1 MKPLHSYS
9 FLHKAIL
16 VAMLGAVSGVHATTN
31 IIEDTLIDGRS
42 PVNESYTVN
51 KGAKLEANGATTGS
65 VTVYDGALIMDAGAI
80 ANGMVYFHRNT
91 TGIIKDS
98 VINNKLITRGGEVDI
113 SNTIVN
119 GIIEASSEGGANGI
133 VRAKNIQ
140 AHQFSALYG
149 GQLVI
154 TEGFFDN
161 TKDNHEGYGNLLSG
175 SHGTFISS
183 AIIGKDSGVAFDGKL
198 NSTLTLINSS
208 VWSTEGP
215 TFKIYSGDGSQNIRL
230 KDGSTAGSDTGV
242 LLLSSSSGKV
252 SLSLEASHAKG
263 DILANGTGDVNVS
276 LTEGST
282 LSGKLVNVNRL
293 ALDNTSLY
301 EMTANSDIKTLAL
314 EGGTIVFSK
323 PTNGEFHTLVLGT
336 LAGNGHFFMNIA
348 DSQSDLLDITGNA
361 SGNYLLHV
369 ATSGTEIIR
378 DDILTLVRTG
388 GGDAEFALNGGR
400 VDMGAWQQELV
411 RNGNQWELVQAKGAT
426 SASTDAM
433 LAMASAPQFMH
444 QGELNALRSRLAV
457 KDSDNAAGVWGTMLY
472 NRSDIEGAQ
481 GSAYRLTQNGMMLGG
496 DKVTDT
502 RAGELTTGAYL
513 SQSTG
518 NIKHARGGDSKVTG
532 YGGGVYARLSAENGA
547 YASTSA
553 QIGHFSNKL
562 NARMSDGGTARADWN
577 SLGYGLM
584 VETGR
589 QITVGETT
597 SLTPFVGVNAWLTP
611 SENVTLSNGMTAET
625 GDNRSLLAEAGVRMS
640 TRLDVAEMAVTPYV
654 TLAVQ
659 QELVKS
665 GSTQINDAYDLT
677 NDFTGTGG
685 TIAGGISVAIAP
697 TASVWLEAEY
707 GKSEQTESALAG
719 NVGFRVAF

>member
-1 MKPLHSYS
+1 MKPLYQYS
-9 FLHKAIL
+9 LLRRAIL
-16 VAMLGAVSGVHATTN
+16 VAMLGVTGTSSAT
-31 IIEDTLIDGRS
+31 TLIDKDTFIDANS
-42 PVNESYTVN
+42 PVNENYRIEN
-51 KGAKLEANGATTGS
+51 GATLSVNGATTGNITISDGHLAMNGGS
-65 VTVYDGALIMDAGAI
+65 VNVLYGEYGATADIADATLKTAALQGDSRLSRTVIEGQLSIWFMNLSANSISAQQFYAAGAQSTVEKGYFEQTERMY
-80 ANGMVYFHRNT
+80 AGAVYLT
-91 TGIIKDS
+91 SSEGIFTDS
-98 VINNKLITRGGEVDI
+98 VIKGIKTAVYLEGNGSVDLIR
-113 SNTIVN
+113 
-119 GIIEASSEGGANGI
+119 SSIWA
-133 VRAKNIQ
+133 
-140 AHQFSALYG
+140 
-149 GQLVI
+149 
-154 TEGFFDN
+154 
-161 TKDNHEGYGNLLSG
+161 
-175 SHGTFISS
+175 
-183 AIIGKDSGVAFDGKL
+183 
-198 NSTLTLINSS
+198 
-208 VWSTEGP
+208 
-215 TFKIYSGDGSQNIRL
+215 
-230 KDGSTAGSDTGV
+230 
-242 LLLSSSSGKV
+242 
-252 SLSLEASHAKG
+252 
-263 DILANGTGDVNVS
+263 
-276 LTEGST
+276 TEGSAFDIARGNQKILLQGSSASSQT
-282 LSGKLVNVNRL
+282 GELLVARTGSSVNL
-293 ALDNTSLY
+293 ALDTSHAAGDIRAEGSAIVDVALTNGSVLSGGMTNVNSLMLGNASLY
-301 EMTANSDIKTLAL
+301 EMTSSSDIRTLSMA
-314 EGGTIVFSK
+314 GGMVKFA
-323 PTNGEFHTLVLGT
+323 PAEAGEHHTLTLGS
-336 LAGNGHFFMNIA
+336 LEGNGHFMMNI
-348 DSQSDLLDITGNA
+348 DTENGSSDLLDVTGHAEGSHTLHLAA
-361 SGNYLLHV
+361 SGREAEN
-369 ATSGTEIIR
+369 T
-378 DDILTLVRTG
+378 DPLTLVRTG

-433 LAMASAPQFMH
+433 QAMASAPQFMH
-444 QGELNALRSRLAV
+444 QGELKVLRSRLAV
-457 KDSDNAAGVWGTMLY
+457 KDTDSAAGVWGAMLY

-481 GSAYRLTQNGMMLGG
+481 GSAYRLTQNGMILGG
-496 DKVTDT
+496 DKVTGT

-665 GSTQINDAYDLT
+665 GSTQINDAYDFT

>member
-1 MKPLHSYS
+1 MKLLYQYS
-9 FLHKAIL
+9 LLRRAIL
-16 VAMLGAVSGVHATTN
+16 VAMLGVTGTSSAT
-31 IIEDTLIDGRS
+31 TLIDKDTFIDANS
-42 PVNESYTVN
+42 PVNENYRIEN
-51 KGAKLEANGATTGS
+51 GATLSVNGATTGNITISDGHLAMNGGS
-65 VTVYDGALIMDAGAI
+65 VNFLYGEYGATADIADATLKTAALQGDSRLSRTVIEGQLSIWFMNLSANSISAQQFYAAGAQSTVEKGYFEQTERMY
-80 ANGMVYFHRNT
+80 AGAVYLT
-91 TGIIKDS
+91 SSEGIFTDS
-98 VINNKLITRGGEVDI
+98 VIKGIKTAVYLEGNGSVDLIR
-113 SNTIVN
+113 
-119 GIIEASSEGGANGI
+119 SSIWA
-133 VRAKNIQ
+133 
-140 AHQFSALYG
+140 
-149 GQLVI
+149 
-154 TEGFFDN
+154 
-161 TKDNHEGYGNLLSG
+161 
-175 SHGTFISS
+175 
-183 AIIGKDSGVAFDGKL
+183 
-198 NSTLTLINSS
+198 
-208 VWSTEGP
+208 
-215 TFKIYSGDGSQNIRL
+215 
-230 KDGSTAGSDTGV
+230 
-242 LLLSSSSGKV
+242 
-252 SLSLEASHAKG
+252 
-263 DILANGTGDVNVS
+263 
-276 LTEGST
+276 TEGSAFDIARGNQKILLQGSSASSQT
-282 LSGKLVNVNRL
+282 GELLVARTGSSVNL
-293 ALDNTSLY
+293 ALDTSHAAGDIRAEGSAIVDVALTNGSVLSGGMTNVNSLMLGNASLY
-301 EMTANSDIKTLAL
+301 EMTSSSDIRTLSMA
-314 EGGTIVFSK
+314 GGMVKFA
-323 PTNGEFHTLVLGT
+323 PAEAGEHHTLTLGS
-336 LAGNGHFFMNIA
+336 LEGNGHFMMNI
-348 DSQSDLLDITGNA
+348 DTENGISDLLDVTGHAEGSHTLHLAA
-361 SGNYLLHV
+361 SGREAEN
-369 ATSGTEIIR
+369 T
-378 DDILTLVRTG
+378 DPLTLVRTG

-400 VDMGAWQQELV
+400 VDIGAWQQELV

-589 QITVGETT
+589 QITVGDTT
-597 SLTPFVGVNAWLTP
+597 SLTPFVGVNAWFTP

-665 GSTQINDAYDLT
+665 GSTQINDAYDFT

-707 GKSEQTESALAG
+707 GKSEQTESALTG

>member
-1 MKPLHSYS
+1 MKPLYQYS
-9 FLHKAIL
+9 LLRRAIL
-16 VAMLGAVSGVHATTN
+16 VAMLGVTGTTSAT
-31 IIEDTLIDGRS
+31 TLIDKDTFIDANS
-42 PVNESYTVN
+42 PVNENYRIEN
-51 KGAKLEANGATTGS
+51 GATLSVNGATTGNITISDGHLAMNGGS
-65 VTVYDGALIMDAGAI
+65 VNFLYGEYGATADIADATLKTAALQGDSRLSRTVIEGQLSIWFMNLSANSISAQQFYAAGAQSTVEKGYFEQTERMY
-80 ANGMVYFHRNT
+80 AGAVYLT
-91 TGIIKDS
+91 SSEGIFTDS
-98 VINNKLITRGGEVDI
+98 VIKGIKTAVYLEGNGSVDLIRSSISATEGSAFDIARGNQKILLQG
-113 SNTIVN
+113 SS
-119 GIIEASSEGGANGI
+119 ASSQTGE
-133 VRAKNIQ
+133 
-140 AHQFSALYG
+140 L
-149 GQLVI
+149 LVAR
-154 TEGFFDN
+154 TG
-161 TKDNHEGYGNLLSG
+161 
-175 SHGTFISS
+175 
-183 AIIGKDSGVAFDGKL
+183 
-198 NSTLTLINSS
+198 SS
-208 VWSTEGP
+208 VNLAL
-215 TFKIYSGDGSQNIRL
+215 D
-230 KDGSTAGSDTGV
+230 
-242 LLLSSSSGKV
+242 
-252 SLSLEASHAKG
+252 ASHA
-263 DILANGTGDVNVS
+263 AGDVRA
-276 LTEGST
+276 EGSAVVDVALT
-282 LSGKLVNVNRL
+282 NGSVLSGGMTNVNSL
-293 ALDNTSLY
+293 MLGNASLY
-301 EMTANSDIKTLAL
+301 EMTSSSDIRTLSMA
-314 EGGTIVFSK
+314 GGMVKFA
-323 PTNGEFHTLVLGT
+323 PAEAGEHHTLTLGS
-336 LAGNGHFFMNIA
+336 LEGNGHFMMNI
-348 DSQSDLLDITGNA
+348 DTENGSSDLLDVTGHAEGSHTLHLAA
-361 SGNYLLHV
+361 SGREAEN
-369 ATSGTEIIR
+369 T
-378 DDILTLVRTG
+378 DPLTLVRTG

-457 KDSDNAAGVWGTMLY
+457 KDADNAASVWGTMLY

-496 DKVTDT
+496 DKVIDT

-584 VETGR
+584 IETGR

-625 GDNRSLLAEAGVRMS
+625 GDNRSLMAETGVRMS

-665 GSTQINDAYDLT
+665 GSTQINDAYDFT

>member
-1 MKPLHSYS
+1 MKLLYQYS
-9 FLHKAIL
+9 LLRRAIL
-16 VAMLGAVSGVHATTN
+16 VAMLGVTGTSSAT
-31 IIEDTLIDGRS
+31 TLIDKDTFIDANS
-42 PVNESYTVN
+42 PVNENYRIEN
-51 KGAKLEANGATTGS
+51 GATLSVNGATTGNITISDGHLAMNGGS
-65 VTVYDGALIMDAGAI
+65 VNFLYGEYGATADIADARLKTAALQGDSRLSRTVIEGQLSIWFMNLSANSISAQQFYAAGAQSTVEKGYFEQTERMY
-80 ANGMVYFHRNT
+80 AGAVYLT
-91 TGIIKDS
+91 SSEGIFTDS
-98 VINNKLITRGGEVDI
+98 VIKGIKTAVYLEGNGSVDLIR
-113 SNTIVN
+113 
-119 GIIEASSEGGANGI
+119 SSIWA
-133 VRAKNIQ
+133 
-140 AHQFSALYG
+140 
-149 GQLVI
+149 
-154 TEGFFDN
+154 
-161 TKDNHEGYGNLLSG
+161 
-175 SHGTFISS
+175 
-183 AIIGKDSGVAFDGKL
+183 
-198 NSTLTLINSS
+198 
-208 VWSTEGP
+208 
-215 TFKIYSGDGSQNIRL
+215 
-230 KDGSTAGSDTGV
+230 
-242 LLLSSSSGKV
+242 
-252 SLSLEASHAKG
+252 
-263 DILANGTGDVNVS
+263 
-276 LTEGST
+276 TEGSAFDIARGNQKILLQGSSASSQT
-282 LSGKLVNVNRL
+282 GELLVARTGSSVNL
-293 ALDNTSLY
+293 ALDTSHAAGDIRAEGSAIVDVALTNGSVLSGGMTNVNSLMLGNASLY
-301 EMTANSDIKTLAL
+301 EMTSSSDIRTLSMA
-314 EGGTIVFSK
+314 GGMVKFA
-323 PTNGEFHTLVLGT
+323 PAEAGEHHTLTLGS
-336 LAGNGHFFMNIA
+336 LEGNGHFMMNI
-348 DSQSDLLDITGNA
+348 DTENGSSDLLDVTGNA
-361 SGNYLLHV
+361 EGSHTLHLAASGREAEN
-369 ATSGTEIIR
+369 T
-378 DDILTLVRTG
+378 DPLTLVRTG

-444 QGELNALRSRLAV
+444 QGELKVLRSRLAV
-457 KDSDNAAGVWGTMLY
+457 KDTDSAAGVWGTMLY

-496 DKVTDT
+496 DKVTGT

-562 NARMSDGGTARADWN
+562 NARMSDGGTAHADWN

-665 GSTQINDAYDLT
+665 GSTQINDAYDFT

>member
-1 MKPLHSYS
+1 MKLLYQYS
-9 FLHKAIL
+9 LLRRAIL
-16 VAMLGAVSGVHATTN
+16 VAMLGVTGTSSAT
-31 IIEDTLIDGRS
+31 TLIDKDTFIDANS
-42 PVNESYTVN
+42 PVNENYRIEN
-51 KGAKLEANGATTGS
+51 GATLSVNGATTGNITISDGHLAMNGGS
-65 VTVYDGALIMDAGAI
+65 VNFLYGEYGATAYIADARLKTAALQGDSRLSRTVIEGQLSIWFMNLSANSISAQQFYAAGAQSTVEKGYFEQTERMY
-80 ANGMVYFHRNT
+80 AGAVYLT
-91 TGIIKDS
+91 SSEGIFTDS
-98 VINNKLITRGGEVDI
+98 VIKGIKTAVYLEGNGSVDLIR
-113 SNTIVN
+113 
-119 GIIEASSEGGANGI
+119 SSIWA
-133 VRAKNIQ
+133 
-140 AHQFSALYG
+140 
-149 GQLVI
+149 
-154 TEGFFDN
+154 
-161 TKDNHEGYGNLLSG
+161 
-175 SHGTFISS
+175 
-183 AIIGKDSGVAFDGKL
+183 
-198 NSTLTLINSS
+198 
-208 VWSTEGP
+208 
-215 TFKIYSGDGSQNIRL
+215 
-230 KDGSTAGSDTGV
+230 
-242 LLLSSSSGKV
+242 
-252 SLSLEASHAKG
+252 
-263 DILANGTGDVNVS
+263 
-276 LTEGST
+276 TEGSAFDIARGNQKILLQGSSASSQT
-282 LSGKLVNVNRL
+282 GELLVARTGSSVNL
-293 ALDNTSLY
+293 ALDTSHAAGDIRAEGSAIVDVALTNGSVLSGGMTNVNSLMLGNASLY
-301 EMTANSDIKTLAL
+301 EMTSSSDIRTLSMA
-314 EGGTIVFSK
+314 GGMVKFA
-323 PTNGEFHTLVLGT
+323 PAEAGEHHTLTLGS
-336 LAGNGHFFMNIA
+336 LEGNGHFMMNI
-348 DSQSDLLDITGNA
+348 DTENGSSDLLDVTGNA
-361 SGNYLLHV
+361 EGSHTLHLAASGREAEN
-369 ATSGTEIIR
+369 T
-378 DDILTLVRTG
+378 DPLTLVRTG

-444 QGELNALRSRLAV
+444 QGELKVLRSRLAV
-457 KDSDNAAGVWGTMLY
+457 KDTDSAAGVWGTMLY

-496 DKVTDT
+496 DKVTGT

-562 NARMSDGGTARADWN
+562 NARMSDGGTALADWN

-665 GSTQINDAYDLT
+665 GSTQINDAYDFT

>member
-1 MKPLHSYS
+1 MKPLYQYS
-9 FLHKAIL
+9 LLRRAIL
-16 VAMLGAVSGVHATTN
+16 VAMLGVTGTTSAT
-31 IIEDTLIDGRS
+31 TLIDKDTFIDANS
-42 PVNESYTVN
+42 PVNENYRIEN
-51 KGAKLEANGATTGS
+51 GATLSVNGATTGNITISDGHLAMNGGS
-65 VTVYDGALIMDAGAI
+65 VNLLYGEYGATADIADATLKAVSLAGDSRLSRTVIEGQLITWLMNFSATSISAQQFYAYETQSTVEKGYFEQTERMYAGA
-80 ANGMVYFHRNT
+80 VYLT
-91 TGIIKDS
+91 SSEGIFTDS
-98 VINNKLITRGGEVDI
+98 VIKGIKTAVYLEGNGSVDLIR
-113 SNTIVN
+113 
-119 GIIEASSEGGANGI
+119 SSIWA
-133 VRAKNIQ
+133 
-140 AHQFSALYG
+140 
-149 GQLVI
+149 
-154 TEGFFDN
+154 
-161 TKDNHEGYGNLLSG
+161 
-175 SHGTFISS
+175 
-183 AIIGKDSGVAFDGKL
+183 
-198 NSTLTLINSS
+198 
-208 VWSTEGP
+208 
-215 TFKIYSGDGSQNIRL
+215 
-230 KDGSTAGSDTGV
+230 
-242 LLLSSSSGKV
+242 
-252 SLSLEASHAKG
+252 
-263 DILANGTGDVNVS
+263 
-276 LTEGST
+276 TEGSAFDIARGNQKILLQGSSASSQT
-282 LSGKLVNVNRL
+282 GELLVARTGSSVNL
-293 ALDNTSLY
+293 ALDTSHAAGDIRAEGSAIVDVALTNGSVLSGGMTNVNSLMLGNASLY
-301 EMTANSDIKTLAL
+301 EMTSSSDIRTLSMA
-314 EGGTIVFSK
+314 GGMVKFA
-323 PTNGEFHTLVLGT
+323 PAEAGEHHTLTLGS
-336 LAGNGHFFMNIA
+336 LEGNGHFMMNI
-348 DSQSDLLDITGNA
+348 DTENGSSDLLDVTGHAEGSHTLHLAA
-361 SGNYLLHV
+361 SGREAEN
-369 ATSGTEIIR
+369 T
-378 DDILTLVRTG
+378 DPLTLVRTG

-400 VDMGAWQQELV
+400 VDMGAWQHELV

-457 KDSDNAAGVWGTMLY
+457 KDADNAAGVWGTMLY

-496 DKVTDT
+496 DKVTGT

-640 TRLDVAEMAVTPYV
+640 TRLDVAEMAVIPYV

-665 GSTQINDAYDLT
+665 GSTQINDAYDFT